1 MAVAKPRRL
10 RLGIIECTTHTV
22 IQLLDEVR
30 LLLNNKFLQP
40 RTLLCVNA
48 HIYNIA
54 YKDLALRRIINTAR
68 IVAADGISIVIAS
81 RLFGTRIPERC
92 NFTEAFSEFIQDKYM
107 PESTGILIGV
117 TEEESRL
124 AAQNINQISTHC
136 RLIETA
142 SGFLDE
148 AYYKKLFASFK
159 KIASI
164 LCPEAIVWC
173 IGAGTIKIFADT
185 MNEAPVFWR
194 RSGLQ
199 WLHRLL
205 SEPAT
210 LWQRYLI
217 GNPLF
222 IYRACKQRLQKK
234 RE

>member
-1 MAVAKPRRL
+1 
-10 RLGIIECTTHTV
+10 
-22 IQLLDEVR
+22 
-30 LLLNNKFLQP
+30 
-40 RTLLCVNA
+40 
-48 HIYNIA
+48 
-54 YKDLALRRIINTAR
+54 LRRIINNAR

-92 NFTEAFSEFIQDKYM
+92 NFTEAFREFIQDKYM

-159 KIASI
+159 KIDFIFLGMSTPTTEKLSKIASI